1 MVYDL
6 AWASGGRWRGGEQG
20 SSVGVS
26 LSIGVDCGRGTL
38 RVRDAVGTNHGGSG
52 TTAVIAVELEV
63 SFSSTVAAVNV
74 LGSWVRGFLWWSGSR
89 RGWARVERS
98 GGQVVATKTVDFCF

>member
-6 AWASGGRWRGGEQG
+6 AWASGGRWSGGEQG
-20 SSVGVS
+20 GSVGVS

-63 SFSSTVAAVNV
+63 SFSSTVAAVDV
-74 LGSWVRGFLWWSGSR
+74 LGSRVWGFFRWPGCRCGRAGVGWS
-89 RGWARVERS
+89 
-98 GGQVVATKTVDFCF
+98 